1 MVPQPVGASRE
12 ASYSPLVIA
21 FASEFELDRALLF
34 VLDDAQDGRRM
45 CVVNQLG
52 QEGGQSPTRGSEHR
66 QRPPLKSSVFQQ
78 TPPSKRG
85 PSTKEDLKQTL
96 RSASQR
102 FIASLRVPLARGQ
115 SRAAEAFFNSNSSS
129 PMRASDT
136 DSDLASVRME
146 FKRSWAWAG
155 FTRNS
160 STIDERPTILMI
172 FSGLSMS

>member
-1 MVPQPVGASRE
+1 VTTCVQVRRAPKATITTQLRLSASFLARR
-12 ASYSPLVIA
+12 SGPKTQRHRRPL
-21 FASEFELDRALLF
+21 
-34 VLDDAQDGRRM
+34 
-45 CVVNQLG
+45 
-52 QEGGQSPTRGSEHR
+52 T
-66 QRPPLKSSVFQQ
+66 SSVFQQ
-78 TPPSKRG
+78 TPPWKRG

-96 RSASQR
+96 RSSSQR
-102 FIASLRVPLARGQ
+102 FIASLRVPLARAQ

-136 DSDLASVRME
+136 DNDLASVRME